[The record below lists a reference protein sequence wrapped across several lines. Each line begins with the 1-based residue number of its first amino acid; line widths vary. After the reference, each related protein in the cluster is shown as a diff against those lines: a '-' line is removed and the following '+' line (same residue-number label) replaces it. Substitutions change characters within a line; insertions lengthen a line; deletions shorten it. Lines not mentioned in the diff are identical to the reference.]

1 MIYLS
6 KTSSPEHNFKKFYS
20 PKIEKQN
27 LKKVNTK
34 LLNPISIPDKKVS
47 KNNKYNKFDK
57 NTKSPNQRNSFS
69 LLKTFDNKIF
79 KTSLNIPFN
88 PNKLIKIS
96 KKKRTNN
103 ITLSLSNDLIYNRN
117 LSTKSLT
124 YGNSKNSK
132 DDISKIEILRLN
144 NDIIE
149 YQLKNSRLTN
159 EIAILNEKIQSQ
171 IEIIN
176 IKDNENKLYK
186 EKYSSFIEDLK
197 SDNIKLKQNN
207 IDIKKCNDRFSYAF
221 KNLLNTFIDLIE
233 FIIGNFSSRSRSIR
247 SSKSCNKNINNSK
260 YESSIDIY
268 DSFITDEEKKNQLLI
283 QIKNIILIKVKYFQS
298 IFINQSFERE
308 IEKIQNLNNLN
319 LSSNIKSLCNLSNIF
334 KTNNNENSN
343 SVFNE
348 IDLST
353 SQNINVLNSTK
364 KNKNIQNI
372 QNKNFINDSLLNAIK
387 SSPINT
393 NNNSFASFIDFDS
406 NESKQKNI
414 KKSESVNT
422 SIIKNIN
429 INITSNDMSINKNN
443 YINILDCSFG
453 DLISNENDK
462 ITKKLSLPINKLNE
476 LNFDH

>member
-1 MIYLS
+1 MIYFS
-6 KTSSPEHNFKKFYS
+6 KTNSPVHNLKKFYS

-27 LKKVNTK
+27 IKKVNSK
-34 LLNPISIPDKKVS
+34 LINTISIPDKKVS

-57 NTKSPNQRNSFS
+57 NNKSPNQRNSFS
-69 LLKTFDNKIF
+69 LLKTFDNRIF
-79 KTSLNIPFN
+79 KTSVNIPFN
-88 PNKLIKIS
+88 PNKLIKIT

-117 LSTKSLT
+117 LSNKSLT
-124 YGNSKNSK
+124 YGNNKNSK
-132 DDISKIEILRLN
+132 DDKIEILKLS
-144 NDIIE
+144 NDLIE
-149 YQLKNSRLTN
+149 YRLKNSRLIN

-171 IEIIN
+171 NEIIN
-176 IKDNENKLYK
+176 IKENENKLYK

-319 LSSNIKSLCNLSNIF
+319 LSSNIKSLCNMSNIF
-334 KTNNNENSN
+334 KTNNNEISN

-348 IDLST
+348 IDLLT
-353 SQNINVLNSTK
+353 SQNINILNSTK
-364 KNKNIQNI
+364 KIKNNQNIKNKNII
-372 QNKNFINDSLLNAIK
+372 SDSLLNAIK

-406 NESKQKNI
+406 NESKNI
-414 KKSESVNT
+414 KKSKSVNT

-429 INITSNDMSINKNN
+429 INITSNDISVNKNN

-453 DLISNENDK
+453 DLISNKNDK
-462 ITKKLSLPINKLNE
+462 ITKKLSLPINKLKE
-476 LNFDH
+476 LNLE

>member
-1 MIYLS
+1 MIYFS
-6 KTSSPEHNFKKFYS
+6 KTNSPVHNLKKFYS

-27 LKKVNTK
+27 IKKVNSK
-34 LLNPISIPDKKVS
+34 LINTISIPDKKVS

-57 NTKSPNQRNSFS
+57 NNKSPNQRNSFS
-69 LLKTFDNKIF
+69 LLKTFDNRIF

-88 PNKLIKIS
+88 PNKLIKIT

-117 LSTKSLT
+117 LSNKSLT
-124 YGNSKNSK
+124 YGNNKNSK
-132 DDISKIEILRLN
+132 DDKIEILKLS
-144 NDIIE
+144 NDLIE
-149 YQLKNSRLTN
+149 YRLKNSRLIN

-171 IEIIN
+171 NEIIN
-176 IKDNENKLYK
+176 IKENENKLYK

-319 LSSNIKSLCNLSNIF
+319 LSSNIKSLCNMSNIF
-334 KTNNNENSN
+334 KTNNNEISN

-348 IDLST
+348 IDLLT
-353 SQNINVLNSTK
+353 SQNINILNSTK
-364 KNKNIQNI
+364 KIKNNQNIKNKNII
-372 QNKNFINDSLLNAIK
+372 SDSLLNAIK

-406 NESKQKNI
+406 NESKNI
-414 KKSESVNT
+414 KKSKSVNT

-429 INITSNDMSINKNN
+429 INITSNDISVNKNN

-453 DLISNENDK
+453 DLISNKNDK
-462 ITKKLSLPINKLNE
+462 ITKKLSLPINKLKE
-476 LNFDH
+476 LNFE

>member
-1 MIYLS
+1 MIYFS
-6 KTSSPEHNFKKFYS
+6 KTNSPVHNLKKFYS

-27 LKKVNTK
+27 IKKVNSK
-34 LLNPISIPDKKVS
+34 LINTISIPDKKIS

-57 NTKSPNQRNSFS
+57 NNKSPNQRNSFS

-79 KTSLNIPFN
+79 KTSVNIPFN
-88 PNKLIKIS
+88 PNKLIKIT

-117 LSTKSLT
+117 LSNKSLT
-124 YGNSKNSK
+124 YGNNKNSK
-132 DDISKIEILRLN
+132 DDKIEILKLS
-144 NDIIE
+144 NDLIE
-149 YQLKNSRLTN
+149 YRLKNSRLIN

-171 IEIIN
+171 NEIIN
-176 IKDNENKLYK
+176 IKENENKLYK

-319 LSSNIKSLCNLSNIF
+319 LSSNIKSLCNMSNIF
-334 KTNNNENSN
+334 KTNNNEISN

-348 IDLST
+348 IDLLT
-353 SQNINVLNSTK
+353 SQNINILNSTK
-364 KNKNIQNI
+364 KIKNNQNIKNKNII
-372 QNKNFINDSLLNAIK
+372 SDSLLNAIK

-406 NESKQKNI
+406 NESKNI
-414 KKSESVNT
+414 KKSKSVNT

-429 INITSNDMSINKNN
+429 INITSNDISVNKNN

-453 DLISNENDK
+453 DLITNKNDK
-462 ITKKLSLPINKLNE
+462 ITKKLSLPINKLKE
-476 LNFDH
+476 LNLE

>member
-1 MIYLS
+1 MIYFS
-6 KTSSPEHNFKKFYS
+6 KTNSPVHNLKKFYS

-27 LKKVNTK
+27 IKKVNSK
-34 LLNPISIPDKKVS
+34 LINTISIPDKKIS

-69 LLKTFDNKIF
+69 LLKTFDNRIF
-79 KTSLNIPFN
+79 KTSVNIPFN
-88 PNKLIKIS
+88 PNKLIKIT

-117 LSTKSLT
+117 LSNKSLT
-124 YGNSKNSK
+124 YGNNKNSK
-132 DDISKIEILRLN
+132 DDKIEILKLN
-144 NDIIE
+144 NDLIE
-149 YQLKNSRLTN
+149 YRLKNSRLIN

-171 IEIIN
+171 NEIIN
-176 IKDNENKLYK
+176 IKENENKLYK

-319 LSSNIKSLCNLSNIF
+319 LSSNIKSLCNMSNIF
-334 KTNNNENSN
+334 KTNNNEISN

-348 IDLST
+348 IDLLT
-353 SQNINVLNSTK
+353 SQNINILNSTK
-364 KNKNIQNI
+364 KIKNNQNIKNKNII
-372 QNKNFINDSLLNAIK
+372 SDSLLNAIK

-406 NESKQKNI
+406 NEYKNI
-414 KKSESVNT
+414 KKSKSVNT

-429 INITSNDMSINKNN
+429 INITSNDISVNKNN

-453 DLISNENDK
+453 DLITNKNDK
-462 ITKKLSLPINKLNE
+462 ITKKLSLPINKLKE
-476 LNFDH
+476 LNFE

>member
-1 MIYLS
+1 MIYFS
-6 KTSSPEHNFKKFYS
+6 KTNSPVHNLKKFYS

-27 LKKVNTK
+27 IKKVNSK
-34 LLNPISIPDKKVS
+34 LINTISIPDKKIS

-57 NTKSPNQRNSFS
+57 NNKSPNQRNSFS
-69 LLKTFDNKIF
+69 LLKTFDNRIF
-79 KTSLNIPFN
+79 KTSVNIPFN
-88 PNKLIKIS
+88 PNKLIKIT

-117 LSTKSLT
+117 LSNKSLT
-124 YGNSKNSK
+124 YGNNKNSK
-132 DDISKIEILRLN
+132 DDKIEILKLS
-144 NDIIE
+144 NDLIE
-149 YQLKNSRLTN
+149 YRLKNSRLIN

-171 IEIIN
+171 NEIIN
-176 IKDNENKLYK
+176 IKENENKLYK

-319 LSSNIKSLCNLSNIF
+319 LSSNIKSLCNMSNIF
-334 KTNNNENSN
+334 KTNNNEISN

-348 IDLST
+348 IDLLT
-353 SQNINVLNSTK
+353 SQNINILNSTK
-364 KNKNIQNI
+364 KIKNNQNIKNKNII
-372 QNKNFINDSLLNAIK
+372 SDSLLNAIK

-406 NESKQKNI
+406 NESKNI
-414 KKSESVNT
+414 KKSKSVNT

-429 INITSNDMSINKNN
+429 INITSNDISVNKNN

-453 DLISNENDK
+453 DLISNKNDK
-462 ITKKLSLPINKLNE
+462 ITKKLSLPINKLKE
-476 LNFDH
+476 LNLE

>member
-1 MIYLS
+1 MLKMIYFS
-6 KTSSPEHNFKKFYS
+6 KTNSPVHNLKKFYS

-27 LKKVNTK
+27 IKKVNSK
-34 LLNPISIPDKKVS
+34 LINTISIPDKKIS

-57 NTKSPNQRNSFS
+57 NNKSPNQRNSFS
-69 LLKTFDNKIF
+69 LLKTFDNRIF
-79 KTSLNIPFN
+79 KTSVNIPFN
-88 PNKLIKIS
+88 PNKLIKIT

-117 LSTKSLT
+117 LSNKSLT
-124 YGNSKNSK
+124 YGNNKNSK
-132 DDISKIEILRLN
+132 DDKIEILKLS
-144 NDIIE
+144 NDLIE
-149 YQLKNSRLTN
+149 YRLKNSRLIN

-171 IEIIN
+171 NEIIN
-176 IKDNENKLYK
+176 IKENENKLYK

-319 LSSNIKSLCNLSNIF
+319 LSSNIKSLCNMSNIF
-334 KTNNNENSN
+334 KTNNNEISN

-348 IDLST
+348 IDLLT
-353 SQNINVLNSTK
+353 SQNINILNSTK
-364 KNKNIQNI
+364 KIKNNQNIKNKNII
-372 QNKNFINDSLLNAIK
+372 SDSLLNAIK

-406 NESKQKNI
+406 NESKNI
-414 KKSESVNT
+414 KKSKSVNT

-429 INITSNDMSINKNN
+429 INITSNDISVNKNN

-453 DLISNENDK
+453 DLISNKNNK
-462 ITKKLSLPINKLNE
+462 ITKKLSLPINKLKE
-476 LNFDH
+476 LNLE

>member
-1 MIYLS
+1 MIYFS
-6 KTSSPEHNFKKFYS
+6 KTNSPVHNLKKFYS

-27 LKKVNTK
+27 IKKVNSK
-34 LLNPISIPDKKVS
+34 LINTISIPDKKIS

-57 NTKSPNQRNSFS
+57 NNKSPNQRNSFS
-69 LLKTFDNKIF
+69 LLKTFDNRIF
-79 KTSLNIPFN
+79 KTSVNIPFN
-88 PNKLIKIS
+88 PNKLIKIT

-117 LSTKSLT
+117 LSNKSLT
-124 YGNSKNSK
+124 YGNNKNSK
-132 DDISKIEILRLN
+132 DDKIEILKLS
-144 NDIIE
+144 NDLIE
-149 YQLKNSRLTN
+149 YRLKNSRLIN

-171 IEIIN
+171 NEIIN
-176 IKDNENKLYK
+176 IKENENKLYK

-197 SDNIKLKQNN
+197 SDNLKLKQNN

-319 LSSNIKSLCNLSNIF
+319 LSSNIKSLCNMSNIF
-334 KTNNNENSN
+334 KTNNNEISN

-348 IDLST
+348 IDLLT
-353 SQNINVLNSTK
+353 SQNINILNSTK
-364 KNKNIQNI
+364 KIKNNQNIKNKNII
-372 QNKNFINDSLLNAIK
+372 SDSLLNAIK

-406 NESKQKNI
+406 NESKNI
-414 KKSESVNT
+414 KKSKSVNT

-429 INITSNDMSINKNN
+429 INITSNDISVNKNN

-453 DLISNENDK
+453 DLISNKNNK
-462 ITKKLSLPINKLNE
+462 ITKKLSLPINKLKE
-476 LNFDH
+476 LNLE

>member
-1 MIYLS
+1 MIYFS
-6 KTSSPEHNFKKFYS
+6 KTNSPVHNLKKFYS

-27 LKKVNTK
+27 IKKVNSK
-34 LLNPISIPDKKVS
+34 LINTISIPDKKIS

-57 NTKSPNQRNSFS
+57 NNKSPNQRNSFS
-69 LLKTFDNKIF
+69 LLKTFDNRIF

-88 PNKLIKIS
+88 PNKLIKIT

-117 LSTKSLT
+117 LSNKSLT
-124 YGNSKNSK
+124 YGNNKNSK
-132 DDISKIEILRLN
+132 DDKIEILKLN
-144 NDIIE
+144 NDLIE
-149 YQLKNSRLTN
+149 YQLKNSRLIN

-171 IEIIN
+171 NEIIN
-176 IKDNENKLYK
+176 IKENENKLYK

-247 SSKSCNKNINNSK
+247 SSKSCNKNITNSK

-268 DSFITDEEKKNQLLI
+268 DSFNTDEEKKNQLLI

-298 IFINQSFERE
+298 IFTNQSFEKE
-308 IEKIQNLNNLN
+308 IEKIQNLNNFS
-319 LSSNIKSLCNLSNIF
+319 LSSNIRSLCNMSNIF
-334 KTNNNENSN
+334 KTNNIENSN

-348 IDLST
+348 IDLSA
-353 SQNINVLNSTK
+353 SQNNNFLNSIK
-364 KNKNIQNI
+364 KNKNIQNT

-406 NESKQKNI
+406 NESKNI
-414 KKSESVNT
+414 KKSKSVNT

-429 INITSNDMSINKNN
+429 INITSNDISVNKNN

-453 DLISNENDK
+453 DLISNKNNK
-462 ITKKLSLPINKLNE
+462 ITKKLSLPINKLKE
-476 LNFDH
+476 LNLE

>member
-1 MIYLS
+1 MIYFS
-6 KTSSPEHNFKKFYS
+6 KTNSPVHNLKKFYS

-27 LKKVNTK
+27 IKKVNSK
-34 LLNPISIPDKKVS
+34 LINTISIPDKKIS

-57 NTKSPNQRNSFS
+57 NNKSPNQRNSFS
-69 LLKTFDNKIF
+69 LLKTFDNRIF
-79 KTSLNIPFN
+79 KTSVNIPFN
-88 PNKLIKIS
+88 PNKLIKIT

-117 LSTKSLT
+117 LSNKSLT
-124 YGNSKNSK
+124 YGNNKNSK
-132 DDISKIEILRLN
+132 DDKIEILKLS
-144 NDIIE
+144 NDLIE
-149 YQLKNSRLTN
+149 YRLKNSRLIN

-171 IEIIN
+171 NEIIN
-176 IKDNENKLYK
+176 IKENENKLYK

-319 LSSNIKSLCNLSNIF
+319 LSSNIKSLCNMSNIF
-334 KTNNNENSN
+334 KTNNNEISN

-348 IDLST
+348 IDLLT
-353 SQNINVLNSTK
+353 SQNINILNSTK
-364 KNKNIQNI
+364 KIKNNQNIKNKNII
-372 QNKNFINDSLLNAIK
+372 SDSLLNAIK

-406 NESKQKNI
+406 NESKNI
-414 KKSESVNT
+414 KKSKSVNT

-429 INITSNDMSINKNN
+429 INITSNDISVNKNN

-453 DLISNENDK
+453 DLISNKNNK
-462 ITKKLSLPINKLNE
+462 ITKKLSLPINKLKE
-476 LNFDH
+476 LNLE

>member
-1 MIYLS
+1 MIYFS
-6 KTSSPEHNFKKFYS
+6 KTNSPVHNLKKFYS

-27 LKKVNTK
+27 IKKVNSK
-34 LLNPISIPDKKVS
+34 LINTISIPDKKIS

-57 NTKSPNQRNSFS
+57 NNKSPNQRNSFS
-69 LLKTFDNKIF
+69 LLKTFDNRIF
-79 KTSLNIPFN
+79 KTSVNIPFN
-88 PNKLIKIS
+88 PNKLIKIT

-117 LSTKSLT
+117 LSNKSLT
-124 YGNSKNSK
+124 YGNNKNLK
-132 DDISKIEILRLN
+132 DDKIEILKLN
-144 NDIIE
+144 NDLIE
-149 YQLKNSRLTN
+149 YRLKNSRLIN

-171 IEIIN
+171 NEIIN
-176 IKDNENKLYK
+176 IKENENKLYK

-319 LSSNIKSLCNLSNIF
+319 LSSNIKSLCNMSNIF
-334 KTNNNENSN
+334 KTNNNEISN

-348 IDLST
+348 IDLLT
-353 SQNINVLNSTK
+353 SQNINILNSTK
-364 KNKNIQNI
+364 KIKNNQNIKNKNII
-372 QNKNFINDSLLNAIK
+372 SDSLLNAIK

-406 NESKQKNI
+406 NESKNI
-414 KKSESVNT
+414 KKSKSVNT

-429 INITSNDMSINKNN
+429 INITSNDISVNKNN

-453 DLISNENDK
+453 DLISNKNNK
-462 ITKKLSLPINKLNE
+462 ITKKLSLPINKLKE
-476 LNFDH
+476 LNLE

>member
-1 MIYLS
+1 MLKMIYFS
-6 KTSSPEHNFKKFYS
+6 KTNSPVHNLKKFYS

-27 LKKVNTK
+27 IKKVNSK
-34 LLNPISIPDKKVS
+34 LINTISIPDKKIS

-57 NTKSPNQRNSFS
+57 NNKSPNQRNSFS
-69 LLKTFDNKIF
+69 LLKTFDNRIF

-88 PNKLIKIS
+88 PNKLIKIT

-117 LSTKSLT
+117 LSNKSLT
-124 YGNSKNSK
+124 YGNNKNSK
-132 DDISKIEILRLN
+132 DDKIEILKLN
-144 NDIIE
+144 NDLIE
-149 YQLKNSRLTN
+149 YQLKNSRLIN

-171 IEIIN
+171 NEIIN
-176 IKDNENKLYK
+176 IKENENKLYK

-319 LSSNIKSLCNLSNIF
+319 LSSNIKSLCNMSNIF
-334 KTNNNENSN
+334 KTNNNEISN

-348 IDLST
+348 IDLLT
-353 SQNINVLNSTK
+353 SQNINILNSTK
-364 KNKNIQNI
+364 KIKNNQNIKNKNII
-372 QNKNFINDSLLNAIK
+372 SDSLLNAIK

-406 NESKQKNI
+406 NESKNI
-414 KKSESVNT
+414 KKSKSVNT

-429 INITSNDMSINKNN
+429 INITSNDISVNKNN

-453 DLISNENDK
+453 DLISNKNDK
-462 ITKKLSLPINKLNE
+462 ITKKLSLPINKLKE
-476 LNFDH
+476 LNLE

>member
-1 MIYLS
+1 MLKMIYFS
-6 KTSSPEHNFKKFYS
+6 KTNSPVHNLKKFYS

-27 LKKVNTK
+27 IKKVNSK
-34 LLNPISIPDKKVS
+34 LINTISIPDKKIS

-57 NTKSPNQRNSFS
+57 NNKSPNQRNSFS
-69 LLKTFDNKIF
+69 LLKTFDNRIF
-79 KTSLNIPFN
+79 KTSVNIPFN
-88 PNKLIKIS
+88 PNKLIKIT

-117 LSTKSLT
+117 LSNKSLT
-124 YGNSKNSK
+124 YGNNKNSK
-132 DDISKIEILRLN
+132 DDKIEILKLS
-144 NDIIE
+144 NDLIE
-149 YQLKNSRLTN
+149 YRLKNSRLIN

-171 IEIIN
+171 NEIIN
-176 IKDNENKLYK
+176 IKENENKLYK

-197 SDNIKLKQNN
+197 SDNLKLKQNN

-319 LSSNIKSLCNLSNIF
+319 LSSNIKSLCNMSNIF
-334 KTNNNENSN
+334 KTNNNEISN

-348 IDLST
+348 IDLLT
-353 SQNINVLNSTK
+353 SQNINILNSTK
-364 KNKNIQNI
+364 KIKNNQNIKNKNII
-372 QNKNFINDSLLNAIK
+372 SDSLLNAIK

-406 NESKQKNI
+406 NESKNI
-414 KKSESVNT
+414 KKSKSVNT

-429 INITSNDMSINKNN
+429 INITSNDISVNKNN

-453 DLISNENDK
+453 DLISNKNNK
-462 ITKKLSLPINKLNE
+462 ITKKLSLPINKLKE
-476 LNFDH
+476 LNLE

>member
-1 MIYLS
+1 MIYFS
-6 KTSSPEHNFKKFYS
+6 KTNSPVHNLKKFYS

-27 LKKVNTK
+27 IKKVNSK
-34 LLNPISIPDKKVS
+34 LINTISIPDKKIS

-57 NTKSPNQRNSFS
+57 NNKSPNQRNSFS
-69 LLKTFDNKIF
+69 LLKTFDNRIF
-79 KTSLNIPFN
+79 KTSVNIPFN
-88 PNKLIKIS
+88 PNKLIKIT

-117 LSTKSLT
+117 LSNKSLT
-124 YGNSKNSK
+124 YGNNKNSK
-132 DDISKIEILRLN
+132 DDKIEILKLS
-144 NDIIE
+144 NDLIE
-149 YQLKNSRLTN
+149 YRLKNSRLIN

-171 IEIIN
+171 NEIIN
-176 IKDNENKLYK
+176 IKENENKLYK

-319 LSSNIKSLCNLSNIF
+319 LSSNIKSLCNMSNIF
-334 KTNNNENSN
+334 KTNNNEISN

-348 IDLST
+348 IDLLT
-353 SQNINVLNSTK
+353 SQNINILNSTK
-364 KNKNIQNI
+364 KIKNNQNIKNKNII
-372 QNKNFINDSLLNAIK
+372 SDSLLNAIK

-406 NESKQKNI
+406 NESKNI
-414 KKSESVNT
+414 KKSKSVNT

-429 INITSNDMSINKNN
+429 INITSNDISVNKNN

-453 DLISNENDK
+453 DLISNKNDK
-462 ITKKLSLPINKLNE
+462 ITKKLSLPINKLKE
-476 LNFDH
+476 LNFE

>member
-1 MIYLS
+1 MIYFS
-6 KTSSPEHNFKKFYS
+6 KTNSPVHNLKKFYS

-27 LKKVNTK
+27 IKKVNSK
-34 LLNPISIPDKKVS
+34 LINTISIPDKKVS

-57 NTKSPNQRNSFS
+57 NNKSPNQRNSFS

-79 KTSLNIPFN
+79 KTSVNIPFN
-88 PNKLIKIS
+88 PNKLIKIT

-117 LSTKSLT
+117 LSNKSLT
-124 YGNSKNSK
+124 YGNNKNSK
-132 DDISKIEILRLN
+132 DDKIEILKLS
-144 NDIIE
+144 NDLIE
-149 YQLKNSRLTN
+149 YRLKNSRLIN

-171 IEIIN
+171 NEIIN
-176 IKDNENKLYK
+176 IKENENKLYK

-319 LSSNIKSLCNLSNIF
+319 LSSNIKSLCNMSNIF
-334 KTNNNENSN
+334 KTNNNEISN

-348 IDLST
+348 IDLLT
-353 SQNINVLNSTK
+353 SQNINILNSTK
-364 KNKNIQNI
+364 KIKNNQNIKNKNII
-372 QNKNFINDSLLNAIK
+372 SDSLLNAIK

-406 NESKQKNI
+406 NESKNI
-414 KKSESVNT
+414 KKSKSVNT

-429 INITSNDMSINKNN
+429 INITSNDISVNKNN

-453 DLISNENDK
+453 DLISNKNNK
-462 ITKKLSLPINKLNE
+462 ITKKLSLPINKLKE
-476 LNFDH
+476 LNLE

>member
-1 MIYLS
+1 MIYFS
-6 KTSSPEHNFKKFYS
+6 KTNSPVHNLKKFYS

-27 LKKVNTK
+27 IKKVNSK
-34 LLNPISIPDKKVS
+34 LINTISIPDKKIS
-47 KNNKYNKFDK
+47 KNNKHNKFDK
-57 NTKSPNQRNSFS
+57 NNKSPNQRNSFS
-69 LLKTFDNKIF
+69 LLKTFDNRIF
-79 KTSLNIPFN
+79 KTSVNIPFN
-88 PNKLIKIS
+88 PNKLIKIT

-117 LSTKSLT
+117 LSNKSLT
-124 YGNSKNSK
+124 YGNNKNSK
-132 DDISKIEILRLN
+132 DDKIEILKLN
-144 NDIIE
+144 NDLIE
-149 YQLKNSRLTN
+149 YRLKNSRLIN

-171 IEIIN
+171 NEIIN
-176 IKDNENKLYK
+176 IKENENKLYK

-197 SDNIKLKQNN
+197 SDNLKLKQNN

-319 LSSNIKSLCNLSNIF
+319 LSSNIKSLCNMSNIF
-334 KTNNNENSN
+334 KTNNNEISN

-348 IDLST
+348 IDLLT
-353 SQNINVLNSTK
+353 SQNINILNSTK
-364 KNKNIQNI
+364 KIKNNQNIKNKNII
-372 QNKNFINDSLLNAIK
+372 SDSLLNAIK

-406 NESKQKNI
+406 NESKNI
-414 KKSESVNT
+414 KKSKSVNT

-429 INITSNDMSINKNN
+429 INITSNDISVNKNN

-453 DLISNENDK
+453 DLITNKKDK
-462 ITKKLSLPINKLNE
+462 ITKKLSLPINKLKE
-476 LNFDH
+476 LNLE

>member
-1 MIYLS
+1 MIYFS
-6 KTSSPEHNFKKFYS
+6 KTNSPVHNLKKFYS

-27 LKKVNTK
+27 IKKVNSK
-34 LLNPISIPDKKVS
+34 LINTISIPDKKIS

-57 NTKSPNQRNSFS
+57 NNKSPNQRNSFS
-69 LLKTFDNKIF
+69 LLKTFDNRIF
-79 KTSLNIPFN
+79 KTSVNIPFN
-88 PNKLIKIS
+88 PNKLIKIT

-117 LSTKSLT
+117 LSNKSLT
-124 YGNSKNSK
+124 YGNNKNSK
-132 DDISKIEILRLN
+132 DDKIEILKLS
-144 NDIIE
+144 NDLIE
-149 YQLKNSRLTN
+149 YRLKNSRLIN

-171 IEIIN
+171 NEIIN
-176 IKDNENKLYK
+176 IKENENKLYK

-197 SDNIKLKQNN
+197 SDNLKLKQNN

-319 LSSNIKSLCNLSNIF
+319 LSSNIKSLCNMSNIF
-334 KTNNNENSN
+334 KTNNNEISN

-348 IDLST
+348 IDLLT
-353 SQNINVLNSTK
+353 SQNINILNSTK
-364 KNKNIQNI
+364 KIKNNQNIKNKNII
-372 QNKNFINDSLLNAIK
+372 SDSLLNAIK

-406 NESKQKNI
+406 NESKNI
-414 KKSESVNT
+414 KKSKSVNT

-429 INITSNDMSINKNN
+429 INITSNDISVNKNN

-453 DLISNENDK
+453 DLISNKNDK
-462 ITKKLSLPINKLNE
+462 ITKKLSLPINKLKE
-476 LNFDH
+476 LNLE

>member
-1 MIYLS
+1 MIYFS
-6 KTSSPEHNFKKFYS
+6 KTNSPVHNLKKFYS

-27 LKKVNTK
+27 IKKVNSK
-34 LLNPISIPDKKVS
+34 LINTISIPDKKIS

-57 NTKSPNQRNSFS
+57 NNKSPNQRNSFS
-69 LLKTFDNKIF
+69 LLKTFDNRIF
-79 KTSLNIPFN
+79 KTSVNIPFN
-88 PNKLIKIS
+88 PNKLIKIT

-117 LSTKSLT
+117 LSNKSLT
-124 YGNSKNSK
+124 YGNNKNSK
-132 DDISKIEILRLN
+132 DDKIEILKLS
-144 NDIIE
+144 NDLIE
-149 YQLKNSRLTN
+149 YRLKNSRLIN

-171 IEIIN
+171 NEIIN
-176 IKDNENKLYK
+176 IKENENKLYK

-319 LSSNIKSLCNLSNIF
+319 LSSNIKSLCNMSNIF
-334 KTNNNENSN
+334 KTNNNEISN

-348 IDLST
+348 IDLLT
-353 SQNINVLNSTK
+353 SQNINILNSTK
-364 KNKNIQNI
+364 KIKNNQNIKNKNII
-372 QNKNFINDSLLNAIK
+372 SDSLLNAIK

-406 NESKQKNI
+406 NESKNI
-414 KKSESVNT
+414 KKSKSVNT

-429 INITSNDMSINKNN
+429 INITSNEMSINKNN

-453 DLISNENDK
+453 DLISNKNDK
-462 ITKKLSLPINKLNE
+462 ITKKLSLPINKLKE
-476 LNFDH
+476 LNLE

>member
-1 MIYLS
+1 MIYFS
-6 KTSSPEHNFKKFYS
+6 KTNSPVHNLKKFYS

-27 LKKVNTK
+27 IKKVNSK
-34 LLNPISIPDKKVS
+34 LINTISIPDKKIS

-57 NTKSPNQRNSFS
+57 NNKSPNQRNSFS
-69 LLKTFDNKIF
+69 LLKTFDNRIF
-79 KTSLNIPFN
+79 KTSLNIPFD
-88 PNKLIKIS
+88 PNKLIKIT

-117 LSTKSLT
+117 LSNKSLT
-124 YGNSKNSK
+124 YGNNKNSK
-132 DDISKIEILRLN
+132 DDKIEILKLS
-144 NDIIE
+144 NDLIE
-149 YQLKNSRLTN
+149 YRLKNSRLIN

-171 IEIIN
+171 NEIIN
-176 IKDNENKLYK
+176 IKENENKLYK

-247 SSKSCNKNINNSK
+247 SSKSCNKNITNSK

-319 LSSNIKSLCNLSNIF
+319 LSSNIKSLCNMSNIF
-334 KTNNNENSN
+334 KTNNNEISN

-348 IDLST
+348 IDLLT
-353 SQNINVLNSTK
+353 SQNINILNSTK
-364 KNKNIQNI
+364 KIKNNQNIKNKNII
-372 QNKNFINDSLLNAIK
+372 SDSLLNAIK

-406 NESKQKNI
+406 NESKNI
-414 KKSESVNT
+414 KKSKSVNT

-429 INITSNDMSINKNN
+429 INITSNDISVNKNN

-453 DLISNENDK
+453 DLITNKNDK
-462 ITKKLSLPINKLNE
+462 ITKKLSLPINKLKE
-476 LNFDH
+476 LNFE

>member
-1 MIYLS
+1 MIYFS
-6 KTSSPEHNFKKFYS
+6 KTNSPVHNLKKFYS

-27 LKKVNTK
+27 IKKVNSK
-34 LLNPISIPDKKVS
+34 LINTISIPDKKIS

-57 NTKSPNQRNSFS
+57 NNKSPNQRNSFS
-69 LLKTFDNKIF
+69 LLKTFDNRIF
-79 KTSLNIPFN
+79 KTSVNIPFN
-88 PNKLIKIS
+88 PNKLIKIT

-117 LSTKSLT
+117 LSNKSLT
-124 YGNSKNSK
+124 YGNNKNSK
-132 DDISKIEILRLN
+132 DDKIEILKLS
-144 NDIIE
+144 NDLIE
-149 YQLKNSRLTN
+149 YRLKNSRLIN

-171 IEIIN
+171 NEIIN
-176 IKDNENKLYK
+176 IKENENKLYK

-247 SSKSCNKNINNSK
+247 SSKSCNKNITNSK

-268 DSFITDEEKKNQLLI
+268 DSFNTDEEKKNQLLI

-298 IFINQSFERE
+298 IFTNQSFEKE
-308 IEKIQNLNNLN
+308 IEKIQNLNNFS
-319 LSSNIKSLCNLSNIF
+319 LSSNIRSLCNMSNIF
-334 KTNNNENSN
+334 KTNNNEISN

-348 IDLST
+348 IDLLT
-353 SQNINVLNSTK
+353 SQNINILNSTK
-364 KNKNIQNI
+364 KIKNNQNIKNKNII
-372 QNKNFINDSLLNAIK
+372 SDSLLNAIK

-406 NESKQKNI
+406 NESKNI
-414 KKSESVNT
+414 KKSKSVNT

-429 INITSNDMSINKNN
+429 INITSNDISVNKNN

-453 DLISNENDK
+453 DLISNENEK
-462 ITKKLSLPINKLNE
+462 IAKKLSLPIKSNE
-476 LNFDH
+476 LNFDC

>member
-1 MIYLS
+1 MIYFS
-6 KTSSPEHNFKKFYS
+6 KTNSPVHNLKKFYS

-27 LKKVNTK
+27 IKKVNSK
-34 LLNPISIPDKKVS
+34 LINTISIPDKKVS

-57 NTKSPNQRNSFS
+57 NNKSPNQRNSFS
-69 LLKTFDNKIF
+69 LLKTFDNRIF
-79 KTSLNIPFN
+79 KTSVNIPFN
-88 PNKLIKIS
+88 PNKLIKIT

-117 LSTKSLT
+117 LSNKSLT
-124 YGNSKNSK
+124 YGNNKNSK
-132 DDISKIEILRLN
+132 DDKIEILKLS
-144 NDIIE
+144 NDLIE
-149 YQLKNSRLTN
+149 YRLKNSRLIN

-171 IEIIN
+171 NEIIN
-176 IKDNENKLYK
+176 IKENENKLYK

-319 LSSNIKSLCNLSNIF
+319 LSSNIKSLCNMSNIF
-334 KTNNNENSN
+334 KTNNNEISN

-348 IDLST
+348 IDLLT
-353 SQNINVLNSTK
+353 SQNINILNSTK
-364 KNKNIQNI
+364 KIKNNQNIKNKNII
-372 QNKNFINDSLLNAIK
+372 SDSLLNAIK

-406 NESKQKNI
+406 NESKNI
-414 KKSESVNT
+414 KKSKSVNT

-429 INITSNDMSINKNN
+429 INITSNDISVNKNN

-453 DLISNENDK
+453 DLISNKNNK
-462 ITKKLSLPINKLNE
+462 ITKKLSLPINKLKE
-476 LNFDH
+476 LNLE

>member
-1 MIYLS
+1 MIYFS
-6 KTSSPEHNFKKFYS
+6 KTNSPVHNLKKFYS

-27 LKKVNTK
+27 IKKVNSK
-34 LLNPISIPDKKVS
+34 LINTISIPDKKVS

-57 NTKSPNQRNSFS
+57 NNKSPNQRNSFS
-69 LLKTFDNKIF
+69 LLKTFDNRIF
-79 KTSLNIPFN
+79 KTSVNIPFN
-88 PNKLIKIS
+88 PNKLIKIT

-117 LSTKSLT
+117 LSNKSLT
-124 YGNSKNSK
+124 YGNNKNSK
-132 DDISKIEILRLN
+132 DDKIEILKLN
-144 NDIIE
+144 NDLIE
-149 YQLKNSRLTN
+149 YQLKNSRLIN

-171 IEIIN
+171 NEIIN
-176 IKDNENKLYK
+176 IKENENKLYK

-197 SDNIKLKQNN
+197 LDNIKLKQNN

-319 LSSNIKSLCNLSNIF
+319 LSSNIKSLCNMSNIF
-334 KTNNNENSN
+334 KTNNNEISN

-348 IDLST
+348 IDLLT
-353 SQNINVLNSTK
+353 SQNINILNSTK
-364 KNKNIQNI
+364 KIKNNQNIKNKNII
-372 QNKNFINDSLLNAIK
+372 SDSLLNAIK

-406 NESKQKNI
+406 NESKNI
-414 KKSESVNT
+414 KKSKSVNT

-429 INITSNDMSINKNN
+429 INITSNDISVNKNN

-453 DLISNENDK
+453 DLISNKNNK
-462 ITKKLSLPINKLNE
+462 ITKKLSLPINKLKE
-476 LNFDH
+476 LNLE

>member
-1 MIYLS
+1 MIYFS
-6 KTSSPEHNFKKFYS
+6 KTNSPVHNLKKFYS

-27 LKKVNTK
+27 IKKVNSK
-34 LLNPISIPDKKVS
+34 LINTISIPDKKIS

-57 NTKSPNQRNSFS
+57 NNKSPNQRNSFS
-69 LLKTFDNKIF
+69 LLKTFDNRIF
-79 KTSLNIPFN
+79 KTSVNIPFN
-88 PNKLIKIS
+88 PNKLIKIT

-117 LSTKSLT
+117 LSNKSLT
-124 YGNSKNSK
+124 YGNNKNSK
-132 DDISKIEILRLN
+132 DDKIEILKLS
-144 NDIIE
+144 NDLIE
-149 YQLKNSRLTN
+149 YRLKNSRLIN

-171 IEIIN
+171 NEIIN
-176 IKDNENKLYK
+176 IKENENKLYK

-268 DSFITDEEKKNQLLI
+268 DSFITDEEKKNKLLI

-319 LSSNIKSLCNLSNIF
+319 LSSNIKSLCNMSNIF
-334 KTNNNENSN
+334 KTNNNEISN

-348 IDLST
+348 IDLLT
-353 SQNINVLNSTK
+353 SQNINILNSTK
-364 KNKNIQNI
+364 KIKNNQNIKNKNII
-372 QNKNFINDSLLNAIK
+372 SDSLLNAIK

-406 NESKQKNI
+406 NESKNI
-414 KKSESVNT
+414 KKSKSVNT

-429 INITSNDMSINKNN
+429 INITSNDISVNKNN

-453 DLISNENDK
+453 DLISNKNNK
-462 ITKKLSLPINKLNE
+462 ITKKLSLPINKLKE
-476 LNFDH
+476 LNLE

>member
-1 MIYLS
+1 MIYFS
-6 KTSSPEHNFKKFYS
+6 KTNSPVHNLKKFYS

-27 LKKVNTK
+27 IKKVNSK
-34 LLNPISIPDKKVS
+34 LINTISIPDKKIS

-57 NTKSPNQRNSFS
+57 NNKSPNQRNSFS
-69 LLKTFDNKIF
+69 LLKTFDNRIF
-79 KTSLNIPFN
+79 KTSVNIPFN
-88 PNKLIKIS
+88 PNKLIKIT

-117 LSTKSLT
+117 LSNKSLT
-124 YGNSKNSK
+124 YGNNKNSK
-132 DDISKIEILRLN
+132 DDKIEILKLS
-144 NDIIE
+144 NDLIE
-149 YQLKNSRLTN
+149 YRLKNSRLIN

-171 IEIIN
+171 NEIIN
-176 IKDNENKLYK
+176 IKENENKLYK

-268 DSFITDEEKKNQLLI
+268 DSFNTDEEKKNQLLI

-319 LSSNIKSLCNLSNIF
+319 LSSNIKSLCNMSNIF
-334 KTNNNENSN
+334 KTNNNEISN

-348 IDLST
+348 IDLLT
-353 SQNINVLNSTK
+353 SQNINILNSTK
-364 KNKNIQNI
+364 KIKNNQNIKNKNII
-372 QNKNFINDSLLNAIK
+372 SDSLLNAIK

-406 NESKQKNI
+406 NESKNI
-414 KKSESVNT
+414 KKSKSVNT

-429 INITSNDMSINKNN
+429 INITSNDISVNKNN

-453 DLISNENDK
+453 DLISNKNNK
-462 ITKKLSLPINKLNE
+462 ITKKLSLPINKLKE
-476 LNFDH
+476 LNLE

>member
-1 MIYLS
+1 MIYFS
-6 KTSSPEHNFKKFYS
+6 KTNSPVHNLKKFYS

-27 LKKVNTK
+27 IKKVNSK
-34 LLNPISIPDKKVS
+34 LINTISIPDKKIS

-69 LLKTFDNKIF
+69 LLKTFDNRIF
-79 KTSLNIPFN
+79 KTSVNIPFN

-117 LSTKSLT
+117 LSNKSLT
-124 YGNSKNSK
+124 YGNNKNSK
-132 DDISKIEILRLN
+132 DDKIEILKLS
-144 NDIIE
+144 NDLIE
-149 YQLKNSRLTN
+149 YRLKNSRLIN

-171 IEIIN
+171 NEIIN
-176 IKDNENKLYK
+176 IKENENKLYK

-319 LSSNIKSLCNLSNIF
+319 LSSNIKSLCNMSNIF
-334 KTNNNENSN
+334 KTNNNEISN

-348 IDLST
+348 IDLSA
-353 SQNINVLNSTK
+353 SQNNNFLNSIK
-364 KNKNIQNI
+364 KNKNIQNT

-414 KKSESVNT
+414 KKSKSVNT

-429 INITSNDMSINKNN
+429 INITSNEMSINKNN

-453 DLISNENDK
+453 DLISNENEK
-462 ITKKLSLPINKLNE
+462 IAKKLSLPIKSNE
-476 LNFDH
+476 LNFDC

>member
-1 MIYLS
+1 MIYFS
-6 KTSSPEHNFKKFYS
+6 KTNSPVHNLKKFYS

-27 LKKVNTK
+27 IKKVNSK
-34 LLNPISIPDKKVS
+34 LINTISIPDKKIS

-57 NTKSPNQRNSFS
+57 NNKSPNQRNSFS
-69 LLKTFDNKIF
+69 LLKTFDNRIF
-79 KTSLNIPFN
+79 KTSVNIPFN
-88 PNKLIKIS
+88 PNKLIKIT

-117 LSTKSLT
+117 LSNKSLT
-124 YGNSKNSK
+124 YGNNKNLK
-132 DDISKIEILRLN
+132 DDKIEILKLN
-144 NDIIE
+144 NDLIE
-149 YQLKNSRLTN
+149 YRLKNSRLIN

-171 IEIIN
+171 NEIIN
-176 IKDNENKLYK
+176 IKENENKLYK

-247 SSKSCNKNINNSK
+247 SSKSCNKNITNSK

-268 DSFITDEEKKNQLLI
+268 DSFNTDEEKKNQLLI

-298 IFINQSFERE
+298 IFTNQSFEKE
-308 IEKIQNLNNLN
+308 IEKIQNLNNFS
-319 LSSNIKSLCNLSNIF
+319 LSSNIRSLCNMSNIF
-334 KTNNNENSN
+334 KTNNIENSN

-348 IDLST
+348 IDLSA
-353 SQNINVLNSTK
+353 SQNNNFLNSIK
-364 KNKNIQNI
+364 KNKNIQNT

-414 KKSESVNT
+414 KKSKSVNT

-429 INITSNDMSINKNN
+429 INITSNDISVNKNN

-453 DLISNENDK
+453 DLISNENEK
-462 ITKKLSLPINKLNE
+462 IAKKLSLPIKSNE
-476 LNFDH
+476 LNFDC

>member
-1 MIYLS
+1 MLKMIYFS
-6 KTSSPEHNFKKFYS
+6 KTNSPVHNLKKFYS

-27 LKKVNTK
+27 IKKVNSK
-34 LLNPISIPDKKVS
+34 LINTISIPDKKIS

-57 NTKSPNQRNSFS
+57 NNKSPNQRNSFS
-69 LLKTFDNKIF
+69 LLKTFDNRIF

-88 PNKLIKIS
+88 PNKLIKIT

-117 LSTKSLT
+117 LSNKSLT
-124 YGNSKNSK
+124 YGNNKNSK
-132 DDISKIEILRLN
+132 DDKIEILKLS
-144 NDIIE
+144 NDLIE
-149 YQLKNSRLTN
+149 YRLKNSRLIN

-171 IEIIN
+171 NEIIN
-176 IKDNENKLYK
+176 IKENENKLYK

-197 SDNIKLKQNN
+197 SDNLKLKQNN

-247 SSKSCNKNINNSK
+247 SSKSCNKNITNSK

-268 DSFITDEEKKNQLLI
+268 DSFNTDEEKKNQLLI

-319 LSSNIKSLCNLSNIF
+319 LSSNIKSLCNMSNIF
-334 KTNNNENSN
+334 KTNNNEISN

-348 IDLST
+348 IDLLT
-353 SQNINVLNSTK
+353 SQNINILNSTK
-364 KNKNIQNI
+364 KIKNNQNIKNKNII
-372 QNKNFINDSLLNAIK
+372 SDSLLNAIK

-406 NESKQKNI
+406 NESKQKNYN
-414 KKSESVNT
+414 KCESVNT

-429 INITSNDMSINKNN
+429 INITSNDMNKNN
-443 YINILDCSFG
+443 FINILNCSFG
-453 DLISNENDK
+453 NLIPNDNHK
-462 ITKKLSLPINKLNE
+462 ISKKMSLPNNKFNE
-476 LNFDH
+476 LNFDS

>member
-1 MIYLS
+1 MIYHS
-6 KTSSPEHNFKKFYS
+6 KNNSLEHNLKKYYS
-20 PKIEKQN
+20 PKIDKQN
-27 LKKVNTK
+27 LKKVNSK
-34 LLNPISIPDKKVS
+34 LINTISIPDKKIS
-47 KNNKYNKFDK
+47 KNNKNNKSDK
-57 NTKSPNQRNSFS
+57 KTKSPNQRNSFS
-69 LLKTFDNKIF
+69 LFKTFDNKIY

-96 KKKRTNN
+96 KKKKSNN
-103 ITLSLSNDLIYNRN
+103 ITLSFSNDLIYNRN

-132 DDISKIEILRLN
+132 DDNYKIELLKLN
-144 NDIIE
+144 NDIID

-159 EIAILNEKIQSQ
+159 EIAILNEKIKSQ
-171 IEIIN
+171 TEIIN

-197 SDNIKLKQNN
+197 SDNLKLKQNYT
-207 IDIKKCNDRFSYAF
+207 DIKKSNDRFSYSF
-221 KNLLNTFIDLIE
+221 RNLLNTFIDLIE
-233 FIIGNFSSRSRSIR
+233 YIIGNFSSRSRSIR
-247 SSKSCNKNINNSK
+247 SSKSCNKNITNSK

-268 DSFITDEEKKNQLLI
+268 DSFNTDEEKKNQLLI

-298 IFINQSFERE
+298 IFTNQSFEKE
-308 IEKIQNLNNLN
+308 IEKIQNLNNFS
-319 LSSNIKSLCNLSNIF
+319 LSSNIRSLCNMSNIF
-334 KTNNNENSN
+334 KTNNIENSN

-348 IDLST
+348 IDLSA
-353 SQNINVLNSTK
+353 SQNNNFLNSIK
-364 KNKNIQNI
+364 KNKNIQNT

-414 KKSESVNT
+414 KKSKSVNT

-429 INITSNDMSINKNN
+429 INITSNEMSINKNN

-453 DLISNENDK
+453 DLISNENEK
-462 ITKKLSLPINKLNE
+462 IAKKLSLPIKSNE
-476 LNFDH
+476 LNFDC

>member
-1 MIYLS
+1 MIYFS
-6 KTSSPEHNFKKFYS
+6 KTNSPVHNLKKFYS

-27 LKKVNTK
+27 IKKVNSK
-34 LLNPISIPDKKVS
+34 LINTISIPDKKIS

-57 NTKSPNQRNSFS
+57 NNKSPNQRNSFS
-69 LLKTFDNKIF
+69 LLKTFDNRIF
-79 KTSLNIPFN
+79 KTSVNIPFN
-88 PNKLIKIS
+88 PNKLIKIT

-117 LSTKSLT
+117 LSNKSLT
-124 YGNSKNSK
+124 YGNNKNLK
-132 DDISKIEILRLN
+132 DDKIEILKLS
-144 NDIIE
+144 NDLIE
-149 YQLKNSRLTN
+149 YRLKNSRLIN

-171 IEIIN
+171 NEIIN
-176 IKDNENKLYK
+176 IKENENKLYK

-319 LSSNIKSLCNLSNIF
+319 LSSNIKSLCNMSNIF
-334 KTNNNENSN
+334 KTNNNEISN

-348 IDLST
+348 IDLLT
-353 SQNINVLNSTK
+353 SQNINILNSTK
-364 KNKNIQNI
+364 KIKNNQNIKNKNII
-372 QNKNFINDSLLNAIK
+372 SDSLLNAIK

-406 NESKQKNI
+406 NESKNI
-414 KKSESVNT
+414 KKSKSVNT

-429 INITSNDMSINKNN
+429 INITSNDISVNKNN

-453 DLISNENDK
+453 DLITNKNDK
-462 ITKKLSLPINKLNE
+462 ITKKLSLPINKLKE
-476 LNFDH
+476 LNFE

>member
-1 MIYLS
+1 MIYFS
-6 KTSSPEHNFKKFYS
+6 KTNSPVHNLKKFYS

-27 LKKVNTK
+27 IKKVNSK
-34 LLNPISIPDKKVS
+34 LINTISIPDKKIS

-57 NTKSPNQRNSFS
+57 NNKSPNQRNSFS
-69 LLKTFDNKIF
+69 LLKTFDNRIF
-79 KTSLNIPFN
+79 KTSVNIPFN
-88 PNKLIKIS
+88 PNKLIKIT

-117 LSTKSLT
+117 LSNKSLT
-124 YGNSKNSK
+124 YGNNKNSK
-132 DDISKIEILRLN
+132 DDKIEILKLS
-144 NDIIE
+144 NDLIE
-149 YQLKNSRLTN
+149 YRLKNSRLIN

-171 IEIIN
+171 NEIIN
-176 IKDNENKLYK
+176 IKENENKLYK

-268 DSFITDEEKKNQLLI
+268 DSFNTDEEKKNQLLI

-319 LSSNIKSLCNLSNIF
+319 LSSNIKSLCNMSNIF
-334 KTNNNENSN
+334 KTNNNEISN

-348 IDLST
+348 IDLLT
-353 SQNINVLNSTK
+353 SQNINILNSTK
-364 KNKNIQNI
+364 KIKNNQNIKNKNII
-372 QNKNFINDSLLNAIK
+372 SDSLLNAIK

-406 NESKQKNI
+406 NESKNI
-414 KKSESVNT
+414 KKSKSVNT

-429 INITSNDMSINKNN
+429 INITSNDISVNKNN

-453 DLISNENDK
+453 DLISNKNDK
-462 ITKKLSLPINKLNE
+462 ITKKLSLPINKLKE
-476 LNFDH
+476 LNLE

>member
-1 MIYLS
+1 MIYFS
-6 KTSSPEHNFKKFYS
+6 KTNSPVHNLKKFYS

-27 LKKVNTK
+27 IKKVNSK
-34 LLNPISIPDKKVS
+34 LINTISIPDKKIS

-57 NTKSPNQRNSFS
+57 NNKSPNQRNSFS
-69 LLKTFDNKIF
+69 LLKTFDNRIF
-79 KTSLNIPFN
+79 KTSVNIPFN
-88 PNKLIKIS
+88 PNKLIKIT

-117 LSTKSLT
+117 LSNKSLT
-124 YGNSKNSK
+124 YGNNKNLK
-132 DDISKIEILRLN
+132 DDKIEILKLN
-144 NDIIE
+144 NDLIE
-149 YQLKNSRLTN
+149 YRLKNSRLIN

-171 IEIIN
+171 NEIIN
-176 IKDNENKLYK
+176 IKENENKLYK

-197 SDNIKLKQNN
+197 SDNLKLKQNN

-268 DSFITDEEKKNQLLI
+268 DSFNTDEEKKNQLLI

-406 NESKQKNI
+406 NESKNI
-414 KKSESVNT
+414 KKSKSVNT

-429 INITSNDMSINKNN
+429 INITSNDISVNKNN

-453 DLISNENDK
+453 DLISNKNNK
-462 ITKKLSLPINKLNE
+462 ITKKLSLPINKLKE
-476 LNFDH
+476 LNLE

>member
-1 MIYLS
+1 MIYFS
-6 KTSSPEHNFKKFYS
+6 KTNSPVHNLKKFYS

-27 LKKVNTK
+27 IKKVNSK
-34 LLNPISIPDKKVS
+34 LINTISIPDKKIS

-57 NTKSPNQRNSFS
+57 NNKSPNQRNSFS
-69 LLKTFDNKIF
+69 LLKTFDNRIF
-79 KTSLNIPFN
+79 KTSVNIPFN
-88 PNKLIKIS
+88 PNKLIKIT

-117 LSTKSLT
+117 LSNKSLT
-124 YGNSKNSK
+124 YGNNKNSK
-132 DDISKIEILRLN
+132 DDKIEILKLN
-144 NDIIE
+144 NDLIE
-149 YQLKNSRLTN
+149 YRLKNSRLIN

-171 IEIIN
+171 NEIIN
-176 IKDNENKLYK
+176 IKENENKLYK

-319 LSSNIKSLCNLSNIF
+319 LSSNIKSLCNMSNIF
-334 KTNNNENSN
+334 KTNNNEISN

-348 IDLST
+348 IDLLT
-353 SQNINVLNSTK
+353 SQNINILNSTK
-364 KNKNIQNI
+364 KIKNNQNIKNKNII
-372 QNKNFINDSLLNAIK
+372 SDSLLNAIK

-406 NESKQKNI
+406 NESKNI
-414 KKSESVNT
+414 KKSKSVNT

-429 INITSNDMSINKNN
+429 INITSNDISVNKNN

-453 DLISNENDK
+453 DLISNKNDK
-462 ITKKLSLPINKLNE
+462 ITKKLSLPINKLKE
-476 LNFDH
+476 LNLE

>member
-1 MIYLS
+1 MIYFS
-6 KTSSPEHNFKKFYS
+6 KTNSPVHNLKKFYS

-27 LKKVNTK
+27 IKKVNSK
-34 LLNPISIPDKKVS
+34 LINTISIPDKKIS

-57 NTKSPNQRNSFS
+57 NNKSPNQRNSFS
-69 LLKTFDNKIF
+69 LLKTFDNRIF
-79 KTSLNIPFN
+79 KTSVNIPFN
-88 PNKLIKIS
+88 PNKLIKIT

-117 LSTKSLT
+117 LSNKSLT
-124 YGNSKNSK
+124 YGNNKNSK
-132 DDISKIEILRLN
+132 DDKIEILKLS
-144 NDIIE
+144 NDLIE
-149 YQLKNSRLTN
+149 YRLKNSRLIN

-171 IEIIN
+171 NEIIN
-176 IKDNENKLYK
+176 IKENENKLYK

-197 SDNIKLKQNN
+197 SDNLKLKQNN

-319 LSSNIKSLCNLSNIF
+319 LSSNIKSLCNMSNIF
-334 KTNNNENSN
+334 KTNNNEISN

-348 IDLST
+348 IDLLT
-353 SQNINVLNSTK
+353 SQNINILNSTK
-364 KNKNIQNI
+364 KIKNNQNIKNKNII
-372 QNKNFINDSLLNAIK
+372 SDSLLNAIK

-406 NESKQKNI
+406 NESKNI
-414 KKSESVNT
+414 KKSKSVNT

-453 DLISNENDK
+453 DLISNKNNK
-462 ITKKLSLPINKLNE
+462 ITKKLSLPINKLKE
-476 LNFDH
+476 LNLE

>member
-1 MIYLS
+1 MIYFS
-6 KTSSPEHNFKKFYS
+6 KTNSPVHNLKKFYS

-27 LKKVNTK
+27 IKKVNSK
-34 LLNPISIPDKKVS
+34 LINTISIPDKKIS

-79 KTSLNIPFN
+79 KTSVNIPFN
-88 PNKLIKIS
+88 PNKLIKIT

-117 LSTKSLT
+117 LSNKSLT
-124 YGNSKNSK
+124 YGNNKNSK
-132 DDISKIEILRLN
+132 DDKIEILKLN
-144 NDIIE
+144 NDLIE
-149 YQLKNSRLTN
+149 YQLKNSRLIN

-171 IEIIN
+171 NEIIN
-176 IKDNENKLYK
+176 IKENENKLYK

-197 SDNIKLKQNN
+197 SDNLKLKQNN
-207 IDIKKCNDRFSYAF
+207 IDIKKCNDKFSYAF

-319 LSSNIKSLCNLSNIF
+319 LSSNIKSLCNMSNIF
-334 KTNNNENSN
+334 KTNNNEISN

-348 IDLST
+348 IDLLT
-353 SQNINVLNSTK
+353 SQNINILNSTK
-364 KNKNIQNI
+364 KIKNNQNIKNKNII
-372 QNKNFINDSLLNAIK
+372 SDSLLNAIK

-406 NESKQKNI
+406 NESKNI
-414 KKSESVNT
+414 KKSKSVNT

-429 INITSNDMSINKNN
+429 INITSNDISVNKNN

-453 DLISNENDK
+453 DLISNENEK
-462 ITKKLSLPINKLNE
+462 IAKKLSLPIKSNE
-476 LNFDH
+476 LNFDC

>member
-1 MIYLS
+1 MIYFS
-6 KTSSPEHNFKKFYS
+6 KTNSPVHNLKKFYS

-27 LKKVNTK
+27 IKKVNSK
-34 LLNPISIPDKKVS
+34 LINTISIPDKKIS

-57 NTKSPNQRNSFS
+57 NNKSPNQRNSFS
-69 LLKTFDNKIF
+69 LLKTFDNRIF
-79 KTSLNIPFN
+79 KTSVNIPFN
-88 PNKLIKIS
+88 PNKLIKIT

-117 LSTKSLT
+117 LSNKSLT
-124 YGNSKNSK
+124 YGNNKNSK
-132 DDISKIEILRLN
+132 DDKIEILKLN
-144 NDIIE
+144 NDLIE

-171 IEIIN
+171 NEIIN
-176 IKDNENKLYK
+176 IKENENKLYK

-319 LSSNIKSLCNLSNIF
+319 LSSNIKSLCNMSNIF
-334 KTNNNENSN
+334 KTNNNEISN

-348 IDLST
+348 IDLLT
-353 SQNINVLNSTK
+353 SQNINILNSTK
-364 KNKNIQNI
+364 KIKNNQNIKNKNII
-372 QNKNFINDSLLNAIK
+372 SDSLLNAIK

-406 NESKQKNI
+406 NESKNI
-414 KKSESVNT
+414 KKSKSVNT

-429 INITSNDMSINKNN
+429 INITSNDISVNKNN

-453 DLISNENDK
+453 DLISNKNDK
-462 ITKKLSLPINKLNE
+462 ITKKLSLPINKLKE
-476 LNFDH
+476 LNLE

>member
-1 MIYLS
+1 MIYFS
-6 KTSSPEHNFKKFYS
+6 KTNLPVHNLKKFYS

-27 LKKVNTK
+27 IKKVNSK
-34 LLNPISIPDKKVS
+34 LINTISIPDKKIS

-57 NTKSPNQRNSFS
+57 NNKSPNQRNSFS
-69 LLKTFDNKIF
+69 LLKTFDNRIF
-79 KTSLNIPFN
+79 KTSVNIPFN
-88 PNKLIKIS
+88 PNKLIKIT

-117 LSTKSLT
+117 LSNKSLT
-124 YGNSKNSK
+124 YGNNKNSK
-132 DDISKIEILRLN
+132 DDKIEILKLS
-144 NDIIE
+144 NDLIE
-149 YQLKNSRLTN
+149 YRLKNSRLIN

-171 IEIIN
+171 NEIIN
-176 IKDNENKLYK
+176 IKENENKLYK

-319 LSSNIKSLCNLSNIF
+319 LSSNIKSLCNMSNIF
-334 KTNNNENSN
+334 KTNNNEISN

-348 IDLST
+348 IDLLT
-353 SQNINVLNSTK
+353 SQNINILNSTK
-364 KNKNIQNI
+364 KIKNNQNIKNKNII
-372 QNKNFINDSLLNAIK
+372 SDSLLNAIK

-406 NESKQKNI
+406 NESKNI

-429 INITSNDMSINKNN
+429 INIT
-443 YINILDCSFG
+443 
-453 DLISNENDK
+453 
-462 ITKKLSLPINKLNE
+462 
-476 LNFDH
+476 